1 MTHDYTPAGPEHQ
14 LERLIFFSDAVF
26 AIAITLL
33 VIELRAPDLPFAASI
48 HDHLLALS
56 QLIPGFI
63 GFIISF
69 FVIGAFWAG
78 HHRTLALAESWDE
91 RLILPNL
98 TMLFAIAAMPF
109 FTAYLSANPGTR
121 LPALLYCG
129 WLLVAA
135 LFNVRLQRIVC
146 APPIVDPKAP
156 AVRVAHVK
164 RRGVAVALGAL
175 TAILAVALLP
185 LPGFGLIAL
194 ATIPLWRRLLDRQAH
209 RASRQAE

>member
-1 MTHDYTPAGPEHQ
+1 MTDDYTPAGPEHQ

-33 VIELRAPDLPFAASI
+33 VIELHAPDLPFAASV
-48 HDHLLALS
+48 HDHLLALAE
-56 QLIPGFI
+56 LIPGFI

-78 HHRTLALAESWDE
+78 HHRTLALAESWSE

-98 TMLFAIAAMPF
+98 TMLFSIAAMPF
-109 FTAYLSANPGTR
+109 FTAYLSANPGAR

-135 LFNVRLQRIVC
+135 LFNIRLQRIVC
-146 APPIVDPKAP
+146 TAPIVDPHAP
-156 AVRVAHVK
+156 AERIAHVR
-164 RRGVAVALGAL
+164 RRGVSVALGAL
-175 TAILAVALLP
+175 TAIAAVALLP

-194 ATIPLWRRLLDRQAH
+194 ASIPLWRRLLDR
-209 RASRQAE
+209 RANRAAASPS